1 MATNNP
7 YKKPDDEKGGLT
19 PVIPGLQ
26 PQYDQPLRRPSSSS
40 MSSTS
45 HKEDPATTTKP
56 TTSETEQPQPMPLNT
71 QPFPTNSHTPLQQQP
86 PMPLNT
92 QPVPSEQYTPP
103 APQQLPVQTNTQQQP
118 LPRQQ
123 TNIGPPPSQPAP
135 TQQSLSQPVLLTQQ
149 HTPSEQEQ
157 QPPSYASSQ
166 QQESQPPPITAMH
179 EKDLSAS
186 PELSSTAQKMNKK
199 VHDRYHLKEEPQTQ
213 TFSPR
218 QEHAQRYQD
227 VSAEHLVEN
236 PVGDPTLDKLKSG
249 FWKGA
254 GKVQAA
260 LGDLSGLEQWQDQG
274 RTNEAWADT
283 AYREAESR
291 QRLGEASWLN
301 GEYNVIMGKL
311 TNALGYVAGNPEM
324 QAKARLRAHEG
335 QQEIE
340 RLKR

>member
-7 YKKPDDEKGGLT
+7 YKNPDNEKKGGLT
-19 PVIPGLQ
+19 PVIPGFQ

-40 MSSTS
+40 ASSTS
-45 HKEDPATTTKP
+45 QRADPDTTTTTTKP
-56 TTSETEQPQPMPLNT
+56 TVAQTEQQQPMPLNT
-71 QPFPTNSHTPLQQQP
+71 QPS
-86 PMPLNT
+86 
-92 QPVPSEQYTPP
+92 PSDQYTHP
-103 APQQLPVQTNTQQQP
+103 APQHSLPQQQTNTTPLNLQP
-118 LPRQQ
+118 GHNQES
-123 TNIGPPPSQPAP
+123 PSQPI
-135 TQQSLSQPVLLTQQ
+135 LLTQQ
-149 HTPSEQEQ
+149 HTPSQQQQ

-166 QQESQPPPITAMH
+166 EQQGQPPSVTATPEEDPFH
-179 EKDLSAS
+179 LSEQKVAS
-186 PELSSTAQKMNKK
+186 SSGPSPNAQKMNDKLQ
-199 VHDRYHLKEEPQTQ
+199 DRYRLKEESQAQ

-227 VSAEHLVEN
+227 ISAEHLVQN
-236 PVGDPTLDKLKSG
+236 PAGDPALDKLKSG
-249 FWKGA
+249 FWKRA
-254 GKVQAA
+254 GQVQAA
-260 LGDLSGLEQWQDQG
+260 LGNLSGMEQWQDQG

-301 GEYNVIMGKL
+301 GEYNVVMGKL
-311 TNALGYVAGNPEM
+311 TNALGYVAGDPEM